1 MKPHTNQEYVAVTS
15 SELAE
20 GTEWQNHYKRFAN
33 DILKNMGKY
42 MEKSKKFRIR
52 KPLRCYS
59 SIGKVMKGGTTKY
72 FDIRFGGQSVATIK
86 VNEDDNV
93 LLQVTDKQ
101 AEYAKEN
108 FGAAFADSK
117 ALDWVDWTDSE
128 GAKAF
133 RRAYAALESVKGCG
147 THSEEHRI
155 ESLVLDE
162 FSKSLRSD
170 GKLLCNIQP
179 VRLGGLFFQLTT
191 PLRASTHVP
200 ELTSKQCGG
209 GGIDILA
216 RVVHETNS
224 EHRIAIIELKD
235 ENRHDEPQK
244 EVMFQA
250 LSYATFIA
258 HLLRGD
264 SQKEWYKILRFG
276 KTLPLSLRQD
286 KGCSKPILLD
296 DVPEHL
302 HLDVVTLMPEGTSEE
317 GELHDI
323 HIDELNV
330 TLHLYTMYYHKD
342 ETRENP
348 IAFSGTFPA
357 ALKK

>member
-1 MKPHTNQEYVAVTS
+1 MKPQTNQEYVAVTS
-15 SELAE
+15 NKLTE
-20 GTEWQNHYKRFAN
+20 GSEWQSHYRRFAN
-33 DILKNMGKY
+33 EILKNMGTY

-59 SIGKVMKGGTTKY
+59 SIGKVMKNGGTKY
-72 FDIRFGGQSVATIK
+72 FDIRFGGQSVANIK
-86 VNEDDNV
+86 VDRDDNV

-101 AEYAKEN
+101 AKYAKEN
-108 FGAAFADSK
+108 FGAPFASTK
-117 ALDWVDWTDSE
+117 ALDWVDWTDNE

-133 RRAYAALESVKGCG
+133 RRAYADLESVKGCG

-155 ESLVLDE
+155 ESLILDE
-162 FSKSLRSD
+162 FSKSLRSH

-191 PLRASTHVP
+191 PLMASTHNP
-200 ELTSKQCGG
+200 QLTNKQCGG
-209 GGIDILA
+209 GGIDVLA
-216 RVVHETNS
+216 RVVHEANC

-235 ENRHDEPQK
+235 ENRHDEPQR

-258 HLLRGD
+258 HLLRGE
-264 SQKEWYKILRFG
+264 SKKEWYKILRFG

-286 KGCSKPILLD
+286 KRRPCSIQLD

-323 HIDELNV
+323 HIDELDV
-330 TLHLYTMYYHKD
+330 TLHLYTMYYSKD
-342 ETRENP
+342 ETKENP